1 MPLLNPGTYLILFTA
16 DGFPLL
22 VTKAH
27 AVAFGTS
34 FSFFFFPAVK
44 FFMRLLI
51 AEQTF
56 KKTEFLYSRPPYLL
70 SI

>member
-16 DGFPLL
+16 DGVPLL
-22 VTKAH
+22 VIKAH

-44 FFMRLLI
+44 FFMRLLV
-51 AEQTF
+51 AEKTL
-56 KKTEFLYSRPPYLL
+56 KKN
-70 SI
+70 